1 MKKPLHS
8 IFMLVALLLL
18 QAQLVLA
25 APPAITADAAIVID
39 AATEK
44 VVYEKNADKKEYP
57 ASMTKMLTCIIGLE
71 NGQANRIV
79 SISPAATDV
88 ECTELWPGEELIFS
102 DLLNQMMLISDNGA
116 ALAVGEVIG
125 GSQSNFAKIMNQ
137 KAQEIGTT
145 NSHFV
150 NPNGMPHPN
159 HYSTARDMAKIAAY
173 GMRNKTFRSIVS
185 TPAKNIYYLKPRGHV
200 EYCENTNELLASY
213 PGCTGIKTGYTRAAQ
228 GCLAAA
234 AKRGDKEYI
243 VIVMHSKD
251 WDTRFTEAAALLDYA
266 FAQPDT
272 TSPKTEPEPTKPK
285 RKSKHHHRS

>member
-1 MKKPLHS
+1 MKKLLHS
-8 IFMLVALLLL
+8 LLLLVALLLL
-18 QAQLVLA
+18 QVQMVLA

-71 NGQANRIV
+71 KGQADKIV
-79 SISPAATDV
+79 TISPAATDV
-88 ECTELWPGEELIFS
+88 ESTNLWPGEELIFS
-102 DLLNQMMLISDNGA
+102 DLLKQMMLISDNGA
-116 ALAVGEVIG
+116 ALAVGEVLSG
-125 GSQSNFAKIMNQ
+125 NQSNFAKIMNQ
-137 KAQEIGTT
+137 KALEIGATHS
-145 NSHFV
+145 NFV

-173 GMRNKTFRSIVS
+173 GMRNETFRTIVS
-185 TPAKNIYYLKPRGHV
+185 TRARNIYYLKPKGHV
-200 EYCENTNELLASY
+200 EYCENTNELLGSY

-234 AKRGDKEYI
+234 AKHGDKEYI
-243 VIVMHSKD
+243 VVVMHSKD
-251 WDTRFTEAAALLDYA
+251 FDTRFTEAAALLDYA

-272 TSPKTEPEPTKPK
+272 PAPKTAPEPKTK
-285 RKSKHHHRS
+285 RKSKHHTHS